1 MKFFIANISEAAGAL
16 VLVDDENNLFSA
28 TSIVEAE
35 ESFKDTF
42 GRMLEIG
49 KIFHE
54 DGDTYFFA
62 TVENGVEKPLET
74 LPAGWSFKAFE
85 DLSVE
90 NCDDFEAIKIGLE
103 KLGWL

>member
-1 MKFFIANISEAAGAL
+1 MKFLIATVNKTVGAL
-16 VLVDDENNLFSA
+16 VLVDDKNNLFSA
-28 TSIVEAE
+28 TSIVEAK

-54 DGDTYFFA
+54 NDDAYFFA
-62 TVENGVEKPLET
+62 AVENGVEKPMET
-74 LPAGWSFKAFE
+74 LPAGWNFKAFE

-90 NCDDFEAIKIGLE
+90 NCDDFEAIKIGFK
-103 KLGWL
+103 KLGF